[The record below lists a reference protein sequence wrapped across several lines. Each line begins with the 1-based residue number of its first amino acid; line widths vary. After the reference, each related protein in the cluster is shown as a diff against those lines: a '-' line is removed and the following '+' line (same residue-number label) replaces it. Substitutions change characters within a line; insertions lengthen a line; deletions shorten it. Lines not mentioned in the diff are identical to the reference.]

1 MANFANTAAGRVLAE
16 NLVKTRMAANTWLEG
31 HMGVDKSGNTVCR
44 FLRPLSASLATT
56 EYTWVE
62 SRADDAT

>member
-1 MANFANTAAGRVLAE
+1 MANFAATAAGRVNAE

-31 HMGVDKSGNTVCR
+31 HMAVDKDGNTICR

-56 EYTWVE
+56 EYTWIE
-62 SRADDAT
+62 SRADDAS